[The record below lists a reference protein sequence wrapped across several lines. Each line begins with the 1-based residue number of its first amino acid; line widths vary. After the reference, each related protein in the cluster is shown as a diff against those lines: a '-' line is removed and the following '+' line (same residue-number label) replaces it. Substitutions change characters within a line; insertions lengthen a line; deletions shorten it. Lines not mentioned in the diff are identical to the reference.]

1 MIESKSHPTIDGGT
15 RAIQQPENSE
25 EDDLM
30 GVPVTALAADGLRFA
45 ILLE

>member
-30 GVPVTALAADGLRFA
+30 GVPVTPLAAGGLTFTF
-45 ILLE
+45 LLE